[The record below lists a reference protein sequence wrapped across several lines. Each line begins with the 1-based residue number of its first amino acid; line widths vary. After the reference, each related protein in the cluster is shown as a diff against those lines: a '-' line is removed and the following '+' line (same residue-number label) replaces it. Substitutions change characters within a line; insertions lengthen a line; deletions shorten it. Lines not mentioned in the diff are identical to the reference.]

1 MSASSSV
8 SSSVATQ
15 SYAVPPTTTGSAN
28 TNGDGLEPWEWFL
41 IALGVLVVIL
51 IIVGILLFVWKKY
64 QAAKMA
70 DSYFVDADI

>member
-1 MSASSSV
+1 MGAS
-8 SSSVATQ
+8 
-15 SYAVPPTTTGSAN
+15 YPVPPPQNTGDAQPS
-28 TNGDGLEPWEWFL
+28 TGLEAWEWFL

-51 IIVGILLFVWKKY
+51 IVVGILLFVWKKY